1 MQISFERSGGFI
13 GTPITI
19 TLDTATLSP
28 DHASQLQHL
37 VDAANFFNLPA
48 TIAPSSSQP
57 DRFQYR
63 VTLQDGDR
71 LHTVTVGEAAIPST
85 LKPLLDW
92 MMEAIRNRAT

>member
-1 MQISFERSGGFI
+1 MHISFERSGGFI
-13 GTPITI
+13 GTPITT

-28 DHASQLQHL
+28 EHASQLRQL
-37 VDAANFFNLPA
+37 VDAADFFNVPA

-63 VTLQDGDR
+63 VTIQDDDR
-71 LHTVTVGEAAIPST
+71 RHTVTVGEAATPST

>member
-28 DHASQLQHL
+28 DHANQLRRL
-37 VDAANFFNLPA
+37 VNAADFFNVPA

-57 DRFQYR
+57 DRFQYK
-63 VTLQDGDR
+63 VTIQEGDR
-71 LHTVTVGEAAIPST
+71 HHTVTVGEAAIPST